1 MSKKRLN
8 EFFNNR
14 LSMYCRV
21 SNEIEK
27 NDKKALSKMTLELQQ
42 KFKDISN
49 YKPYNEFYDLRKY
62 KLSEDEFKDLWITQ
76 DFLYYCESN
85 KEIIKKEIPGLYK
98 ELQELSANYQQQFTV
113 LKEQEE
119 EIEIEK

>member
-8 EFFNNR
+8 EFFNTR
-14 LSMYCRV
+14 ISIYCRV

-27 NDKKALSKMTLELQQ
+27 NDKKELSKITSELQQ

-49 YKPYNEFYDLRKY
+49 YNPYNGFHDLRKY
-62 KLSEDEFKDLWITQ
+62 NLSEEEFKDLWITQ

-98 ELQELSANYQQQFTV
+98 ELQELFLNYQQQFAV

-119 EIEIEK
+119 EIEK